1 MLVPFFFLNQHK
13 SFWLIFSFLHIYSL
27 QIARQGHT
35 LYQFVQFF
43 QQKSWSIALS
53 VPEFRHCMYIRIEN
67 TLGETGKKGDRGS
80 RLFSD
85 LRKGKN

>member
-1 MLVPFFFLNQHK
+1 MHMLRATECFFL
-13 SFWLIFSFLHIYSL
+13 SWCLFLPKQDQLFLLFCLLPTPQSTHFGLLS
-27 QIARQGHT
+27 RGT
-35 LYQFVQFF
+35 
-43 QQKSWSIALS
+43 LS

>member
-1 MLVPFFFLNQHK
+1 
-13 SFWLIFSFLHIYSL
+13 
-27 QIARQGHT
+27 

-43 QQKSWSIALS
+43 QQKSWSVALS